1 MSVEEIKAWNKQ
13 EVHPP
18 MNFHELQKQ
27 LHMFSVASSSLFGEL
42 SVGVQ
47 CLKAL
52 ANMMNQ
58 HKSIFKAKERLDKKI
73 PAKFLL
79 AVDTRNQ
86 IWLNNCKNSKTS

>member
-52 ANMMNQ
+52 TNMMNQ